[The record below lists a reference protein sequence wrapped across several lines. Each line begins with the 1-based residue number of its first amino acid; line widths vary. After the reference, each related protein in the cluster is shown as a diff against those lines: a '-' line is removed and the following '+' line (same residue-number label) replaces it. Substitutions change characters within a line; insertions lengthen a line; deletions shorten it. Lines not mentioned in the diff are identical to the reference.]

1 MFVKIPAAIFNFHLS
16 STAIK
21 TYCYLTLC
29 QNCLGTA
36 SVRISTI
43 QNRCAIAS
51 ADTVRRAVAE
61 LERNGLVVKTQ
72 RQGQYGYYISSRFD
86 LTPLRGSWIR
96 LDLHHDIFL
105 LDKGA
110 FHVYLYFLKLLR
122 KNHRAWP
129 SLNMLAT
136 TLCLSK
142 NTIIQAIKS
151 LIAVRLLV
159 KAAVRKGKHNLY
171 TVMHTL
177 QRKQKRTAPSAP
189 PTTAEKKEVSKKFNL
204 LYRIRE
210 LAKKVKRFFIEE
222 VVQKLGI
229 SI

>member
-1 MFVKIPAAIFNFHLS
+1 MFVKIPAAIFSFHLS
-16 STAIK
+16 SAAIK

-51 ADTVRRAVAE
+51 ADTVRRAVTE

-110 FHVYLYFLKLLR
+110 FHVYLYFLKLQR

-129 SLNMLAT
+129 SLNMLAAA
-136 TLCLSK
+136 LRLSK
-142 NTIIQAIKS
+142 NTVIQAIKS
-151 LIAVRLLV
+151 LIAAQLLV

-171 TVMHTL
+171 TVMHTM
-177 QRKQKRTAPSAP
+177 QRKLKKAVPSIP
-189 PTTAEKKEVSKKFNL
+189 PTTAEKKELFKKFTL
-204 LYRIRE
+204 LYMIQE
-210 LAKKVKRFFIEE
+210 LAKKVKHFFIKE